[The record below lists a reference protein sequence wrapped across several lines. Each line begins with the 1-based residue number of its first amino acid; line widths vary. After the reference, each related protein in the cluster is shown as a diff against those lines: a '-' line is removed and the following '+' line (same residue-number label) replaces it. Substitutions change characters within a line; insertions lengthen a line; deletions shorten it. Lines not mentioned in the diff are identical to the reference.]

1 MYLKPTQSLWKEV
14 ESKISSMYEER
25 LKYARDW
32 SHYGMRMTEFNIR
45 CLHSVIPPRIDE
57 LMQKLGEDWLPK
69 NETITVRIANGGKDG
84 DSYSFPANTGGRKP
98 LVSAKWDYY
107 NHNAAHVKDQE
118 IIDIATKRREAILKI
133 TAEQTEFVAS
143 VSKVWNDAPSVNAL
157 MKIWPPIVDLL
168 PAEVVQ
174 KLNEK
179 NVRRT
184 AAQMAGEVDTNKLSV
199 HILKA
204 KVAR

>member
-1 MYLKPTQSLWKEV
+1 MYLKPTQFLWKQV
-14 ESKISSMYEER
+14 EEKISSLYEER

-32 SHYGMRMTEFNIR
+32 AHYGMRVTEFNIR

-57 LMQKLGEDWLPK
+57 LMQKLGEEWLSK
-69 NETITVRIANGGKDG
+69 SETIDVRIANGGKEPDV
-84 DSYSFPANTGGRKP
+84 YSLPANTGGRKP
-98 LVSAKWDYY
+98 LVSARWDHYGG
-107 NHNAAHVKDQE
+107 NRPHVKDQE
-118 IIDIATKRREAILKI
+118 IIDLATKRREAILKI
-133 TAEQTEFVAS
+133 SAERDEFKAS

-168 PAEVVQ
+168 PNDIVQ

-184 AAQMAGEVDTNKLSV
+184 AAQMTEAVDTNKLSV